1 MRRSCLVGET
11 VLNASASDDLM
22 GAGGAP
28 IVLVVE
34 DDVLARYALCDAF
47 RYDGLRVLEASSVA
61 EAKAILLS
69 SVAVDLVFIDLN
81 IPGEGDG
88 LTVAE
93 FAKEQRPAAKVV
105 FTSGRAPARL
115 RPQLESFGPFVPK
128 PFIISRVIRLIRQT
142 LARQPE

>member
-1 MRRSCLVGET
+1 M
-11 VLNASASDDLM
+11 LNASAADDLM
-22 GAGGAP
+22 AGRAP

-93 FAKEQRPAAKVV
+93 FAKEHRPAAKVV

-115 RPQLESFGPFVPK
+115 HRQLESFGPFVPK